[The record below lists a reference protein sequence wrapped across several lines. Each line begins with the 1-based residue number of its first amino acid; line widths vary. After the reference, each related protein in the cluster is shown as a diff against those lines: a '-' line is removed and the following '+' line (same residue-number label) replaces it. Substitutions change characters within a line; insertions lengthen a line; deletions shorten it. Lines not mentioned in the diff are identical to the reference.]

1 MINFVKTQPAPACL
15 ASEKSKSSGTY
26 RCGDVAERC
35 NTDFY
40 GKCYICEDKDI
51 SSINI
56 EHFIA
61 HQGDIDLKFDWNNLF
76 LACAYCNNIKLAN
89 TNFNN
94 ILNCIENTP
103 KITDCVLLS
112 MNPYPFEQV
121 MVKAL
126 DRTIK
131 TKNTADLLEKV
142 YNAEHTGIKT
152 AGSLNL
158 RKRVFN
164 ELLAFQRLL
173 NEYYDEATED
183 SERDDISKKIRRK
196 LHKSTAF
203 TAFKIGIIEQ
213 NKQFKTDFAEFLM

>member
-1 MINFVKTQPAPACL
+1 MINFVKTQPAPTCL
-15 ASEKSKSSGTY
+15 AEEKSKQSGTY

-56 EHFIA
+56 EHFKA
-61 HQGDIDLKFDWNNLF
+61 HQGDIDLKFDWDNLF

-89 TNFNN
+89 INFNN
-94 ILNCIENTP
+94 ILNCTESTP
-103 KITDCVLLS
+103 KITDCIFLD
-112 MNPYPFEQV
+112 MKPYPFERV
-121 MVKAL
+121 IVKAL
-126 DRTIK
+126 DSTIK
-131 TKNTADLLEKV
+131 AKNTADLLEKV

-158 RKRVFN
+158 RKRIFT

-173 NEYYDEATED
+173 NEYYDDAIEGN
-183 SERDDISKKIRRK
+183 ERDDISKKIHRK

-203 TAFKIGIIEQ
+203 TAFKLGIIQE
-213 NKQFKTDFAEFLM
+213 NRQFKADFGGFLV